1 MQFQNRVVIVTGA
14 GSGIGRGIASAF
26 AAEGAA
32 VAVADIDAKAATETA
47 ATLKEAG
54 AQALAVAMDVT
65 SPADVDRAIAETL
78 AEFGGLDVLINNAGI
93 AGMHGFLE
101 TSPEDFE
108 KVLRVNLIG
117 TFLCAQAAA
126 REMVSRGYGRIINVA
141 SISGQRAGWGRT
153 AYGTSKAAIIQLTR
167 QIALELAQD
176 GVTANAIAPGP
187 VDTPLTARDHS
198 PETRAAYRH
207 AVPAGRYGQIEE
219 MAAAVLF
226 LASEAAAYINGHTL
240 NIDGGYAAA
249 GIKY

>member
-14 GSGIGRGIASAF
+14 GSGIGRGITSAF

-101 TSPEDFE
+101 TSPENFE
-108 KVLRVNLIG
+108 
-117 TFLCAQAAA
+117 
-126 REMVSRGYGRIINVA
+126 
-141 SISGQRAGWGRT
+141 
-153 AYGTSKAAIIQLTR
+153 
-167 QIALELAQD
+167 
-176 GVTANAIAPGP
+176 
-187 VDTPLTARDHS
+187 
-198 PETRAAYRH
+198 
-207 AVPAGRYGQIEE
+207 
-219 MAAAVLF
+219 
-226 LASEAAAYINGHTL
+226 
-240 NIDGGYAAA
+240 
-249 GIKY
+249 

>member
-54 AQALAVAMDVT
+54 AQALAVAIDVT

-78 AEFGGLDVLINNAGI
+78 AEFGGLDVLVNNAGI

>member
-65 SPADVDRAIAETL
+65 SPADVDRAVAETL
-78 AEFGGLDVLINNAGI
+78 AEFGGLDVLVNNAGI
-93 AGMHGFLE
+93 AGMHEFLE

-126 REMVSRGYGRIINVA
+126 REMVSRGYGRIVNVA

>member
-26 AAEGAA
+26 AAEGGAI
-32 VAVADIDAKAATETA
+32 AVADIDAEAATETA
-47 ATLKEAG
+47 TALKEAG

-65 SPADVDRAIAETL
+65 SPADVDRAVTETL
-78 AEFGGLDVLINNAGI
+78 AEFGGLDVLVNNAGI

-108 KVLRVNLIG
+108 HVLRVNLIG

>member
-65 SPADVDRAIAETL
+65 SPADVDRAVAETL
-78 AEFGGLDVLINNAGI
+78 AEFGGLDVLVNNAGI

-126 REMVSRGYGRIINVA
+126 REMVSRGYGRIVNVA